1 VRGLLFL
8 QVDLM
13 KGTIIK
19 NAVNRKYEIF
29 WPIFFLAPFF
39 IFFLGLN
46 IYPIVYSFFISLT
59 DWTGINEKTFIGL
72 GNYIKI
78 ISGDGNF
85 RKSIG
90 NTFYIILIAN
100 SFTLILALLLANF
113 LFGLKRG
120 RTVFQTLN
128 FLPYVTTPV
137 ALGLL
142 FQLLFD
148 WKYGTVNVIL
158 TSLGILKEGV
168 YWLGM
173 ANTAPL
179 VVIFLIVWKYVGYY
193 MAIFLAGLT
202 TIPEEL
208 YEAAVVDG
216 AGKRAVFFRIT
227 IPILRPILTFASVTS
242 LIGGLQIFD
251 EPTIL
256 FTRHGNMLFGGPDR
270 SVLTI
275 VWNFYDIAFRN
286 EFRMGYGAAV
296 AFLLFLIIVTV
307 SFIGT
312 HIVGGREE

>member
-1 VRGLLFL
+1 
-8 QVDLM
+8 M
-13 KGTIIK
+13 KENTGK
-19 NAVNRKYEIF
+19 NSINRKYEVF

-39 IFFLGLN
+39 VCFLGLN
-46 IYPIVYSFFISLT
+46 IYPIFYSLFISFT
-59 DWTGINEKTFIGL
+59 NWTGINEKTFIGL

-100 SFTLILALLLANF
+100 SLTLVMALLLANF

-120 RTVFQTLN
+120 RTIFQTLN

-148 WKYGTVNVIL
+148 WKHGTVNVIL
-158 TSLGILKEGV
+158 TSLGILKEGI
-168 YWLGM
+168 YWLGT
-173 ANTAPL
+173 ARTAPL

-202 TIPEEL
+202 TVPEEL

-216 AGKRAVFFRIT
+216 AGKRAVFFKIT
-227 IPILRPILTFASVTS
+227 IPLLRPILTFAAVTS

-256 FTRHGNMLFGGPDR
+256 FSRTGNVLFGGPNR

-286 EFRMGYGAAV
+286 EFRMGYGSAV

-307 SFIGT
+307 SSMGTRVIG
-312 HIVGGREE
+312 GKGEKE